1 MPFNLFPYLFRN
13 LLHKRQLRPLL
24 FFHELIANLA

>member
-1 MPFNLFPYLFRN
+1 MPFNLFSHLFCN

-24 FFHELIANLA
+24 FFGELVANLA